1 MKTRVHSEELKQE
14 TYKGLEERGI
24 SIDSMAE
31 IVYTLQAPYAPEL
44 TMETC
49 RDSVHA
55 VLRKREVQ
63 HAVLVAVELDKL
75 AEAKALSPVLQR
87 IVETDEGLFGVDE
100 TIALG
105 AVNING
111 SIAVTTFGFLDKAKI
126 GIIKELDTKREDGK
140 VNTFMDDIVC
150 AICANASGRIAHR
163 MRDEEE
169 QKESMVAELDKI
181 RENFK
186 EHIHPYEPLVA
197 NPLYEASSCNLSE
210 LSLTEEKA

>member
-1 MKTRVHSEELKQE
+1 MNKRVHSDELKQE

-24 SIDSMAE
+24 TIDAMAE
-31 IVYTLQAPYAPEL
+31 IVHTLQAPYAPEL
-44 TMETC
+44 TMDTC
-49 RDSVHA
+49 RESVHA

-169 QKESMVAELDKI
+169 LAESLSDSPIFAQEM
-181 RENFK
+181 F
-186 EHIHPYEPLVA
+186 HTHPNTVE
-197 NPLYEASSCNLSE
+197 SKS
-210 LSLTEEKA
+210 

>member
-1 MKTRVHSEELKQE
+1 MNKRVHSDELKQE

-24 SIDSMAE
+24 TIDAMAE
-31 IVYTLQAPYAPEL
+31 IVHTLQAPYAPEL
-44 TMETC
+44 TMDTC
-49 RDSVHA
+49 RESVHA

-169 QKESMVAELDKI
+169 LAESLSDSPIFSQEM
-181 RENFK
+181 F
-186 EHIHPYEPLVA
+186 HTHPNTVE
-197 NPLYEASSCNLSE
+197 SKS
-210 LSLTEEKA
+210 